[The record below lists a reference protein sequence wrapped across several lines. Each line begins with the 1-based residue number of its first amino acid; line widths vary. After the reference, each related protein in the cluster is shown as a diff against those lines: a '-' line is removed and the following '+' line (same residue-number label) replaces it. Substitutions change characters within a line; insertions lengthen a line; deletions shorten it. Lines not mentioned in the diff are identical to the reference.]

1 MRDALHLFAD
11 FGTDEALIGGEHRW
25 TYADLRRLVP
35 ARAAALHWHGVRPG
49 DTVAALV
56 GNAPDAVV
64 LQFALH
70 LLGCRS
76 VWLAPNAPRRYRIDF
91 LRLADAKAFV
101 YDARQLPKMGRLMA
115 QSNPDL
121 RVLCLGP
128 GGEGPDVTAARGDSA
143 PDVTAAPGDGAPDAA
158 AALDGADAHTEP
170 ESLFQTGGTTGTP
183 KLVHQRHRY
192 FQTVLA
198 QSLDWM
204 ASGQHKLRHLGS
216 TGFWHISGQQAAL
229 MTLFSGGTLFLDY
242 DFDIAQIL
250 ATIERERVT
259 STFFTPPIFYQL
271 LDHPDLPRTDTSSL
285 RMVSVG
291 GSACAPSRLAE
302 GVARLGPVLRPVY
315 GMTEAPLL
323 TALPFLGSQPD
334 FRDRLTSC
342 GRPYGDVRVEIRDE
356 HGAVLPVG
364 QVGAVWVTGGL
375 TMSGYWGQ
383 PDLTGQTL
391 VDGWLGTGDVGYL
404 DADGYLFLVDRQ
416 KDIIITGLG
425 STNVYCRP
433 VEDLLAGH
441 PQVRAAAVI
450 GVPDE
455 GLGEAVLA
463 VVVPVPGA
471 TVTGDELCELV
482 RSELNDIW
490 APKRVVFVEELPL
503 TDVGKVDKNA
513 LRARY
518 QPEAGR

>member
-1 MRDALHLFAD
+1 VVSNYVRDALDLFAG
-11 FGTDEALIGGEHRW
+11 FGTDEALVGGDTRLTH
-25 TYADLRRLVP
+25 ADLRQRVP
-35 ARAAALHWHGVRPG
+35 AMAAALLAHGIRPG
-49 DTVAALV
+49 GTVAALV

-64 LQFALH
+64 LQFGAH
-70 LLGCRS
+70 LLGCRT

-91 LRLADAKAFV
+91 LRLASAGALV

-115 QSNPDL
+115 RTDPDRL
-121 RVLCLGP
+121 VLCLGP
-128 GGEGPDVTAARGDSA
+128 DGDGPDLTPELSATGATTA
-143 PDVTAAPGDGAPDAA
+143 PDGVE
-158 AALDGADAHTEP
+158 TEP

-192 FQTVLA
+192 FQTALA
-198 QSLDWM
+198 LSLDWI

-229 MTLFSGGTLFLDY
+229 MTLLSGGTLFLDY
-242 DFDIAQIL
+242 EFDIGQIL
-250 ATIERERVT
+250 ATIERERIT
-259 STFFTPPIFYQL
+259 STFFTPPIYYQL
-271 LDHPDLPRTDTSSL
+271 LDHPDLGRTDTSSL

-291 GSACAPSRLAE
+291 GSACAPARLVE
-302 GVARLGPVLRPVY
+302 GIERLGPVLRPVY

-334 FRDRLTSC
+334 FRDRLASC
-342 GRPYGDVRVEIRDE
+342 GQPYGDVTIEIRD
-356 HGAVLPVG
+356 GKGVPLPAG
-364 QVGAVWVTGGL
+364 EVGAVWVSGGL

-383 PDLTGQTL
+383 PELTGATL

-404 DADGYLFLVDRQ
+404 DTDGYLYLVDRE

-433 VEDLLAGH
+433 VEDVLAGH
-441 PQVRAAAVI
+441 PGVSVAAVF
-450 GVPDE
+450 GVPD
-455 GLGEAVLA
+455 GALGEAVHA
-463 VVVPVPGA
+463 VVVPAPGA
-471 TVTGDELCELV
+471 SVTAEELRELV

-490 APKRVVFVEELPL
+490 APKAVEFVDELPL

-518 QPEAGR
+518 TAQADR